1 MSRDPLHEL
10 GVAALGRALR
20 SRELSSVEATR
31 HLLDR
36 LAGHERLGVALAL
49 APEAAL
55 AQAKAADARLAAGE
69 AGPLIGVPI
78 AHKDIFVTRELPTS
92 RRSNRPG
99 RWSRPMGCAPGRT
112 RCSRCSSPSRTRRS

>member
-1 MSRDPLHEL
+1 MSGAVHDL

-49 APEAAL
+49 VDPRPRWPRRRRPTPGSPPATP
-55 AQAKAADARLAAGE
+55 AR
-69 AGPLIGVPI
+69 
-78 AHKDIFVTRELPTS
+78 
-92 RRSNRPG
+92 
-99 RWSRPMGCAPGRT
+99 
-112 RCSRCSSPSRTRRS
+112 

>member
-78 AHKDIFVTRELPTS
+78 AHKDIFVTRELPTTAGS
-92 RRSNRPG
+92 RMLAGYRSPF
-99 RWSRPMGCAPGRT
+99 
-112 RCSRCSSPSRTRRS
+112 